1 MKLRPERFDL
11 RHQRGDQPLRRA
23 IGHAGD
29 IVDRFLRIK
38 LGALSAD
45 LVKNVDQVRLH
56 IEQAQLEHREQ
67 PARPGPDDKHVG
79 LDRFAHVNLLDVI
92 VPSHRAAALAAAF
105 TPARRSAMGG
115 AVSTRVP
122 PCKSKPNR
130 TRHPRGWRTSRAA
143 APIPSG
149 SPTATRRAV
158 TLRAYGGP
166 AAWAGPVA
174 WDHRLRR
181 LPPRP

>member
-79 LDRFAHVNLLDVI
+79 LDRFAHVNLLDVTI
-92 VPSHRAAALAAAF
+92 PGHRAAALAAAF
-105 TPARRSAMGG
+105 TPARRSAMGAQYQRG
-115 AVSTRVP
+115 SRLARANQTALGTPATCGLPAPRD
-122 PCKSKPNR
+122 R
-130 TRHPRGWRTSRAA
+130 YHP
-143 APIPSG
+143 
-149 SPTATRRAV
+149 
-158 TLRAYGGP
+158 
-166 AAWAGPVA
+166 
-174 WDHRLRR
+174 LRR
-181 LPPRP
+181 L